1 MIVCP
6 LRVSPAVHS
15 LSALPFP
22 VLSRYRPQE
31 KQVFLPMALWFCS
44 MTWFKLPS
52 YMFFRRSFSRS
63 VYLRSYLCYLLLWDL
78 SSVSGW
84 SFLLFGLLTWS
95 LEGYIATWFFLIGTQ
110 QDLSRFLLPTVS
122 ADCCCDRRWWLCALI
137 PKMIQDSRGA
147 FLPSRLTLKTL
158 RCSRLFEWFV
168 RCWVVVCFFQVW
180 WCHHAPLPTLP
191 RRFDNTVWFLFM
203 DWIGMVVR
211 TVAVVRYRQVFALE
225 VFAAGRMDGP
235 DLYIIL
241 PASLRVRRRATSS
254 VTTLFLCFA
263 S

>member
-44 MTWFKLPS
+44 MTWLKLPS

-137 PKMIQDSRGA
+137 PQDDPGFPRCVPSFKVDSQDASLFPLVRMVRSLLSSCML
-147 FLPSRLTLKTL
+147 LPSLMMPPRT
-158 RCSRLFEWFV
+158 
-168 RCWVVVCFFQVW
+168 
-180 WCHHAPLPTLP
+180 AP
-191 RRFDNTVWFLFM
+191 
-203 DWIGMVVR
+203 
-211 TVAVVRYRQVFALE
+211 Y
-225 VFAAGRMDGP
+225 
-235 DLYIIL
+235 
-241 PASLRVRRRATSS
+241 
-254 VTTLFLCFA
+254 VTTTIW
-263 S
+263 